1 MCILTASPSYL
12 GFPLYQVARQQGI
25 DSIWLGS
32 PPAASRPAGLG
43 AEGWQSLRQ
52 NGVCQTSREGT
63 PFLAH
68 LSISGQ
74 PGRGSAGRSVRNSSS
89 AWPQVMALRRA
100 LLSAVSIP
108 CPVWV
113 AGVPGC
119 MSSPGKGGNCC
130 NLLQPRAPTASSPTW
145 TYLPWPLALSW
156 VPADAFNIRPE
167 SGPHPSSG
175 SYVSLHQ
182 ARFLLLLPAL
192 PCPLEPCLLLAE
204 RDEQRGPAS
213 QHQTGAFSVPQQKM
227 RFLVEQT

>member
-12 GFPLYQVARQQGI
+12 GFPLYQVARQQGS

-89 AWPQVMALRRA
+89 AWPQVMVLRRA
-100 LLSAVSIP
+100 LLSTVSIP
-108 CPVWV
+108 CPVRV

-119 MSSPGKGGNCC
+119 MSSPGKGGNSC
-130 NLLQPRAPTASSPTW
+130 NLLQPRAPTASSPPGRTF
-145 TYLPWPLALSW
+145 PGHWPLAEFLQMRLTSDLNQ
-156 VPADAFNIRPE
+156 VPILLHEHTSPWIKLGFCWWSLLRPVPW
-167 SGPHPSSG
+167 S
-175 SYVSLHQ
+175 
-182 ARFLLLLPAL
+182 
-192 PCPLEPCLLLAE
+192 C
-204 RDEQRGPAS
+204 AS
-213 QHQTGAFSVPQQKM
+213 C
-227 RFLVEQT
+227 